1 MICKSNVMTKAMA
14 REILSSPKNTYLR
27 HKERKV
33 TKLSPGLYEMEMP
46 NFYLI
51 GELDEAIDFLFI

>member
-1 MICKSNVMTKAMA
+1 MICRSNVMTKEKAK
-14 REILSSPKNTYLR
+14 EILTSPKNTYLR

-33 TKLSPGLYEMEMP
+33 TKFSPGLYEMEMP

-51 GELDEAIDFLFI
+51 GGLNEAIDFLFA